1 MVRIRLS
8 RGGAKKR
15 PYYHI
20 VVMDQRDRRD
30 GRSLE
35 RIGSYDPALETEDRI
50 KIDIERLDYWVSK
63 GAQISDRVKYLKK
76 YSLDPEN
83 IKTREKIKSAQLE
96 KVKQKRL
103 AKKEAEAAPVVEAKA
118 EAAPVVEAKAEAAP
132 VVEAKAEAA
141 PVVEA
146 KAEAAPVVEAKA
158 EAAPV
163 VEAKAEAA
171 PVVEAKAEAAPVVE
185 AKADVTE
192 NTEK

>member
-35 RIGSYDPALETEDRI
+35 RIGSYDPALETQDRI

-63 GAQISDRVKYLKK
+63 GAQISERVKYLKK
-76 YSLDPEN
+76 YSLNPDN
-83 IKTREKIKSAQLE
+83 IKTREKVKSLQLE

-103 AKKEAEAAPVVEAKA
+103 SKKEAAAEPVVEAAA
-118 EAAPVVEAKAEAAP
+118 EAAAEPVVEAAAEP
-132 VVEAKAEAA
+132 VVEAAAE

-146 KAEAAPVVEAKA
+146 AAEANPEK
-158 EAAPV
+158 
-163 VEAKAEAA
+163 
-171 PVVEAKAEAAPVVE
+171 
-185 AKADVTE
+185 

>member
-35 RIGSYDPALETEDRI
+35 RIGSYDPALETQDRI
-50 KIDIERLDYWVSK
+50 KIDMERLDYWVSK
-63 GAQISDRVKYLKK
+63 GAQISERVKYLKK

-83 IKTREKIKSAQLE
+83 IKTREKVKSLQLE

-103 AKKEAEAAPVVEAKA
+103 SKKQAEATPAEAAEAEAAPAEAPKA
-118 EAAPVVEAKAEAAP
+118 EAAPAEAASAEAAP
-132 VVEAKAEAA
+132 AEAPEAEAA
-141 PVVEA
+141 P
-146 KAEAAPVVEAKA
+146 AEAAPAEAPEA
-158 EAAPV
+158 EAAP
-163 VEAKAEAA
+163 
-171 PVVEAKAEAAPVVE
+171 
-185 AKADVTE
+185 ADDK
-192 NTEK
+192 EK

>member
-35 RIGSYDPALETEDRI
+35 RIGSYDPALETKDRI

-76 YSLDPEN
+76 YSLDPNN
-83 IKTREKIKSAQLE
+83 IKTREKIKSSQLE

-103 AKKEAEAAPVVEAKA
+103 SKKEAEAAPVAEVKEEAAPVAEA
-118 EAAPVVEAKAEAAP
+118 EAAPVAEVKEEAAP
-132 VVEAKAEAA
+132 VAEA
-141 PVVEA
+141 
-146 KAEAAPVVEAKA
+146 
-158 EAAPV
+158 
-163 VEAKAEAA
+163 
-171 PVVEAKAEAAPVVE
+171 
-185 AKADVTE
+185 DLTE
-192 NTEK
+192 SKEK